1 MFESFP
7 HPESQ
12 GSKLE
17 QLLPQMLN
25 ELEARWRGS
34 MAATGGENPYDV
46 IDLVLDGYDL
56 SISER
61 LKAKNSLVSHMRRLM
76 Q

>member
-1 MFESFP
+1 MFESIP
-7 HPESQ
+7 QSEPQ

-17 QLLPQMLN
+17 QLLPQMIT
-25 ELEARWRGS
+25 ELESSWRGS
-34 MAATGGENPYDV
+34 VSATGGENPYDV
-46 IDLVLDGYDL
+46 IDLVLDGQDL

-61 LKAKNSLVSHMRRLM
+61 LRAKNSLVSHMRRLM